1 MSNFHFSSQI
11 RFFFLFLLLFS
22 SCCCLLFG
30 VGWFGTY
37 LSILILVFSNER
49 PFYFGYF
56 SLFISQFIFGLVL
69 ILRYAPSL
77 RCISNSH
84 SIQFVSIHFVSRF
97 GWFSETMAQTKANGS
112 IRLGEDRK
120 CGNISVILRER
131 QTEKEETERNSRFNV
146 FNTCTHVVYIKC
158 APPNPLADPRQ
169 CASVTYTTICT
180 SFAVSIRK

>member
-97 GWFSETMAQTKANGS
+97 GWFSETMAQTKVNGS

-131 QTEKEETERNSRFNV
+131 DRQKKKRQREIRDSMFL
-146 FNTCTHVVYIKC
+146 THVH
-158 APPNPLADPRQ
+158 
-169 CASVTYTTICT
+169 T
-180 SFAVSIRK
+180 